1 MDPVKSPYGDREQ
14 AFLLPGTVVPAAT
27 RELV

>member
-1 MDPVKSPYGDREQ
+1 MDPVKSPYGDHEQ
-14 AFLLPGTVVPAAT
+14 AFPLPGTVVPAT